1 MKHLVSISE
10 KKSTAIT
17 EFLNGVIIGCETSS
31 SVRSEDMK
39 NVRKRKDG
47 RWEYRPSVNNKRL
60 SFYAPTLKKL
70 LEKIKHAKTNIL
82 FLNQPKQVL
91 AVSFSVKSNVPTFI
105 DYAWHWFNTFKA
117 PLVGKSSADM
127 YKLAIKYMPGLNV
140 QINKLKPADLQKSIN
155 QIKQKRVKDYAVL
168 LIRQVFKK
176 ALQEE
181 LIEKD
186 WSLYIER
193 GTKNTD
199 DGRSLTLQEQ
209 QLVLSNL
216 STCKIGKL
224 ILFYLLTGCRRSE
237 AVNIKRSDIN
247 FEKNVIEV
255 KGTKTKTSLR
265 YVLISEKLK
274 NILAK
279 DYDEIFNASSD
290 NVGRIF
296 KRFIKSIGLGE
307 ELTIKSLRHTF
318 STNLY
323 YLGVPDKQRQGQMGH
338 ASIVTTNNIYTH
350 LDPTI
355 TKEDILEIYGDLYPY
370 G

>member
-1 MKHLVSISE
+1 
-10 KKSTAIT
+10 
-17 EFLNGVIIGCETSS
+17 
-31 SVRSEDMK
+31 MK

-60 SFYAPTLKKL
+60 SLYAPTLKKL

-82 FLNQPKQVL
+82 FFNQPKQVL

-127 YKLAIKYMPGLNV
+127 YKLCLRYLQELN
-140 QINKLKPADLQKSIN
+140 QPIN
-155 QIKQKRVKDYAVL
+155 QIKSAELQACINKIQKPRIKDYSIL
-168 LIRQVFKK
+168 LIKQVFKK

-181 LIEKD
+181 LIQKD
-186 WSLYIER
+186 YSQFLER
-193 GTKNTD
+193 GRKEVD
-199 DGRSLTLQEQ
+199 KGRSLTLQEQ
-209 QLVLSNL
+209 RLVLNNL
-216 STCKIGKL
+216 STCKMGKL

-237 AVNIKRSDIN
+237 ALDIKRSDIN

-255 KGTKTKTSLR
+255 KGTKTENSKR
-265 YVLISEKLK
+265 YVLISERFKK
-274 NILAK
+274 MLAE
-279 DYDEIFNASSD
+279 DFESFFCFSSGNA
-290 NVGRIF
+290 GRIF
-296 KRFIKSIGLGE
+296 KRFIESLGLE
-307 ELTIKSLRHTF
+307 DLSLHDLRHTY

-323 YLGVPDKQRQGQMGH
+323 YLGVPDKQRQAQLGH
-338 ASIVTTNNIYTH
+338 ASILVTNDIYTH

-355 TKEDILEIYGDLYPY
+355 TKEDILELYGDLYPY